1 MSQFSSLHTSKSILE
16 IGKRTFTQES
26 KALIHLSTLLDA
38 SFENAV
44 RTLRACTGRVVVT
57 GIGKSALIGNKIV
70 ATFNSTGTPAVF
82 MHAAEAIHGDLGTVQ
97 QQDVVICISKSGSTE
112 EIRMLIPLIKRGK
125 NTLIGITGNPASPLG
140 QQSDITL
147 NTEVEEE
154 ACPLNLTPTTST
166 TAQLVM
172 GDALAIALLEL
183 RGFSAADFAHYHP
196 GGSLGKKL
204 YLRTADIAEKN
215 ERPEVSPE
223 TPVKEVIVVISKKML
238 GVTAV
243 LEGEKVLGIITDGDI
258 RRMLESHDNIA
269 ELTAKDIMTRNP
281 QIIDGETLAVKALEL
296 IQQKN
301 ISQVLVSEKGKYS
314 GVVHIHNLINEG
326 IL

>member
-1 MSQFSSLHTSKSILE
+1 MSQHSSKNILE
-16 IGKRTFTQES
+16 IGRRTFAQES
-26 KALIHLSTLLDA
+26 AALSRLADLLDPA
-38 SFENAV
+38 FERAV
-44 RTLRACTGRVVVT
+44 RAIKDCEGRVVIT
-57 GIGKSALIGNKIV
+57 GIGKSALIGSKIV
-70 ATFNSTGTPAVF
+70 ATLNSTGTPAVF

-97 QQDVVICISKSGSTE
+97 QPDVVICISKSGSTE
-112 EIRMLIPLIKRGK
+112 EIRMLIPLIKRGG
-125 NTLIGITGNPASPLG
+125 NLLIGMTGRFDSPLA
-140 QQSDITL
+140 QQADLVL

-215 ERPEVSPE
+215 QKPAVGPE
-223 TPVKEVIVVISKKML
+223 TSVKEVIVEISEKML
-238 GVTAV
+238 GVAAV
-243 LEGEKVLGIITDGDI
+243 VEGNSIIGIITDGDI
-258 RRMLESHDNIA
+258 RRMLKTHDNIA
-269 ELTAKDIMTRNP
+269 TLKAKDIMTQGP
-281 QIIDGETLAVKALEL
+281 QTIQADTLAVKALEL
-296 IQQKN
+296 IQHKN
-301 ISQVLVSEKGKYS
+301 ITQVLVCEGEKYA

-326 IL
+326 IV

>member
-1 MSQFSSLHTSKSILE
+1 MSQLSSLQTSKSILE
-16 IGKRTFTQES
+16 IGKRTFEQEAE
-26 KALIHLSTLLDA
+26 ALNHLSKLLDN
-38 SFENAV
+38 SFEQAV
-44 RTLRACTGRVVVT
+44 SALKECKGRVVVT

-97 QQDVVICISKSGSTE
+97 RQDVVICLSKSGSTE

-125 NTLIGITGNPASPLG
+125 NLLIGVTGNAASPLG

-147 NTEVEEE
+147 NTEVAKE

-215 ERPEVSPE
+215 EKPIVSPT

-243 LEGEKVLGIITDGDI
+243 LEDEKVIGIITDGDI

-269 ELTAKDIMTRNP
+269 ELTARDIMTQNP
-281 QIIDGETLAVKALEL
+281 QIIEADTLAVKALEL

-301 ISQVLVSEKGKYS
+301 ISQVLVSDKGQYA